1 MGTGIDYFDLFL
13 YLTDAVHQPAMF
25 VSTSFCENVDPEKI
39 GPDHCSHTI
48 GWSALAYTVI

>member
-13 YLTDAVHQPAMF
+13 YLTSAVHQFAMF

-39 GPDHCSHTI
+39 GPDHIVHTTL
-48 GWSALAYTVI
+48 GGQH